1 MRNRHILRVDV
12 SLQPA
17 VRRRSSGMNLLTFES
32 RLCNIVAVG
41 SEAS

>member
-1 MRNRHILRVDV
+1 MRNRYILRVDV

-17 VRRRSSGMNLLTFES
+17 VRRSSGMNVLTFES